1 MSKKKKIVTGEV
13 AKWNNLNQLT
23 GLKILGVDERN
34 NVISLSNNVTLTIE
48 DEGSYSDYWTTSFSY
63 RKVNFGQKIEKVLIY
78 ENGNTIIIT
87 FANESNISILTIKHC
102 FHNQSDWDYGCYIRY
117 HWKNKGKKQ
126 TETFYI

>member
-1 MSKKKKIVTGEV
+1 MSKKKKTVIGEV

-23 GLKILGVDERN
+23 GLKILGVDERS

-63 RKVNFGQKIEKVLIY
+63 RKVNFGQKIEKVLIC
-78 ENGNTIIIT
+78 ENGNTITIT

-102 FHNQSDWDYGCYIRY
+102 FHNGSDWDYGCYIRY